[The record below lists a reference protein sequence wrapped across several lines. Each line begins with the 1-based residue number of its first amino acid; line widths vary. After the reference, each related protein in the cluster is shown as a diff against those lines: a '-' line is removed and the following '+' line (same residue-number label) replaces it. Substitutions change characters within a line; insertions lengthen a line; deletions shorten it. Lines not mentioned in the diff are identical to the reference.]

1 MQLISISN
9 ILYDLKFVYIALVP
23 VPVFFPKNRVLNK
36 QVNII
41 EGRLNLNKLPKF
53 YTHLLIFH
61 LLICG
66 NILYDILLIIVNN
79 LYKACEDIYFELTS

>member
-66 NILYDILLIIVNN
+66 NILRRVLFRETTESISPL
-79 LYKACEDIYFELTS
+79 

>member
-1 MQLISISN
+1 MQLISTSN

-23 VPVFFPKNRVLNK
+23 VPVFFPTNRVLNK

-41 EGRLNLNKLPKF
+41 EGRLNLSKLPKF
-53 YTHLLIFH
+53 YTPLLIFH

-66 NILYDILLIIVNN
+66 NTTVYLSMGSRNTTVHIIIPVF
-79 LYKACEDIYFELTS
+79 YY